1 MMLENIC
8 HVLIISYLLIAA
20 YIDHKTK
27 FVYRIGSIFFICIA
41 IILFGG
47 SVDFTSPITFERIF
61 SILLAS
67 SAVIMQGKAKLM
79 GWGDV
84 LTYIGVFIYL
94 ASWEYDH
101 LSLELMAIYML
112 LANLLF
118 LLFNI
123 RNLDWK
129 KKKFKEEAAF
139 LPGMAGALLL
149 LMLYFHFC
157 KGQNP

>member
-1 MMLENIC
+1 MLENIC

-20 YIDHKTK
+20 YIDQKTK
-27 FVYRIGSIFFICIA
+27 FVYRIGSIFFIGISM
-41 IILFGG
+41 ILFGV

-67 SAVIMQGKAKLM
+67 IAVILQGKANLM

-94 ASWEYDH
+94 ASWEYAH
-101 LSLELMAIYML
+101 FSLELMAIYML

-123 RNLDWK
+123 RKVDWK

-139 LPGMAGALLL
+139 LPGMAGALLIML
-149 LMLYFHFC
+149 LWYHR
-157 KGQNP
+157 